1 MSSQN
6 QTIKQRVA
14 KLDEA
19 LLWFES
25 EDFNVEDAVLKYE
38 EAKNLAED
46 VIKDLNQIKN
56 NLIIE
61 K

>member
-19 LLWFES
+19 LLWFDS

>member
-25 EDFNVEDAVLKYE
+25 EYFNVEDAVLKYE
-38 EAKNLAED
+38 EAKKLAED
-46 VIKDLNQIKN
+46 IIKDLNQIKN

>member
-14 KLDEA
+14 KLDEV